1 MSLRSHTRG
10 EDTMETTVEVNGE
23 KIKLTDFPHKIITET
38 VLAML
43 RTLRGVEEITSAVIR
58 VEAR

>member
-1 MSLRSHTRG
+1 
-10 EDTMETTVEVNGE
+10 METTIEVNGE
-23 KIKLTDFPHKIITET
+23 KIKLTDFPHTIITET

-43 RTLRGVEEITSAVIR
+43 RTLRGVEEIRSAVIR